1 MNNAKRILCI
11 ISLVTSISLLLV
23 FGILSIVFGHF
34 SDPSYE
40 EEFTQQIIDGTMT
53 TSYNGTPEE
62 QAEFTLM
69 VFKVLSIVFGVFS
82 IIFIICIPIS
92 AMGISNSASSAV
104 YIFSIIFG
112 VFGIETLLVA
122 GILGL
127 IINKRKSAEAL

>member
-1 MNNAKRILCI
+1 
-11 ISLVTSISLLLV
+11 
-23 FGILSIVFGHF
+23 
-34 SDPSYE
+34 
-40 EEFTQQIIDGTMT
+40 
-53 TSYNGTPEE
+53 
-62 QAEFTLM
+62 M